1 MLSNKSDQHVFFM
14 HLLCA
19 AQQLDPCDAAESSV
33 QIPFY
38 DKSRE
43 LMLSL
48 PTRFTSEVG
57 KILLQGSSL
66 SEHNHLLLHGY

>member
-1 MLSNKSDQHVFFM
+1 M

-38 DKSRE
+38 DKTRE

-48 PTRFTSEVG
+48 PTRFTSEVA
-57 KILLQGSSL
+57 KILLQKESSL
-66 SEHNHLLLHGY
+66 SEHNHLLLHSY